1 MINDGS
7 LKWEIA
13 SSLQFSII
21 FCEKTIVVYNK
32 LNKHSSEAHVC
43 GSSPL
48 SNKDKQ
54 MVVNC
59 WNSCADWFNYW
70 WRNKGVFR
78 KESDKNVPQTGHRNA
93 AICHN
98 LSVLGSGGL
107 HSEESLIWPDHFI
120 HKGSWCSPHSILQ
133 LFPFSSILNE
143 IIKCT
148 LVIFTLIERKWGW
161 YALCRPECIEP

>member
-1 MINDGS
+1 MPLKQNRTSKYYHYFDGFTVDSKHGSWCNNYQAQWLDAITAVINDGS

-59 WNSCADWFNYW
+59 WNSCADWFNWW

-78 KESDKNVPQTGHRNA
+78 IKNLTKMSHKQ
-93 AICHN
+93 AI
-98 LSVLGSGGL
+98 
-107 HSEESLIWPDHFI
+107 EM
-120 HKGSWCSPHSILQ
+120 LQ
-133 LFPFSSILNE
+133 
-143 IIKCT
+143 
-148 LVIFTLIERKWGW
+148 
-161 YALCRPECIEP
+161 YATICRF